1 MPYIES
7 LVYLIPLLF
16 IAGVLDSI
24 AGGGG
29 LIALPA
35 YMLTGMPIHSA
46 YACNKLQSAAGSATA
61 GAKFIKEGYIDIRIA
76 LIALPFTVLASYF
89 ATRIVIALNSD
100 TVKLIIAACIPIA
113 VLLMFL
119 KRKITTKTVLRQELN
134 VKTISLS
141 IASGLVLGSYDA
153 LFGPGGGTIAMIIFS
168 LLLNYDLRVGNAN
181 SKLII
186 MTSNITAAISYALQ
200 GFMLFHIAIPCAIA
214 NMLGSYI
221 GSSIAIK
228 KGDKIVLPTM
238 LTVLVFLVGQVVLG
252 FIV

>member
-1 MPYIES
+1 MPYLES
-7 LVYLIPLLF
+7 LLYLIPLLF

-46 YACNKLQSAAGSATA
+46 YACNKLQSAAGTATA
-61 GAKFIKEGYIDIRIA
+61 SAKFIKDGYTDIRVA
-76 LIALPFTVLASYF
+76 LIALPFTVLASF
-89 ATRIVIALNSD
+89 LATEIVMSLNSD
-100 TVKLIIAACIPIA
+100 TIKLIIAACIPIA
-113 VLLMFL
+113 VILMFL
-119 KRKITTKTVLRQELN
+119 KRKIAAKTILRQELT

-141 IASGLVLGSYDA
+141 IASGLVLGTYDA
-153 LFGPGGGTIAMIIFS
+153 LFGSGGGTIAMIIFS

-186 MTSNITAAISYALQ
+186 MTSNITAAISYTVQ

-221 GSSIAIK
+221 GATIAIK

-238 LTVLVFLVGQVVLG
+238 LIVIAFLVGQVVLG
-252 FIV
+252 LFV